1 MQRLEAAA
9 AQLLMHGW
17 LQGFALLLICSAY
30 VQGGLAKALDFPAA
44 VTELAQFGLRPAPLL
59 AALTVVVELGA
70 AALVLSGWLRWFGAL
85 VLAAF
90 TLAATLVANRF
101 WMRRRGERLAVVN
114 AFFEH
119 LGLVGAFLLVAWL
132 DLAARAGHGAP

>member
-1 MQRLEAAA
+1 MRGLDAAA
-9 AQLLMHGW
+9 AQW
-17 LQGFALLLICSAY
+17 LALALICSAY

-44 VTELAQFGLRPAPLL
+44 VGEIARFGLRPAAPL
-59 AALTVVVELGA
+59 AVLTIAIELGA
-70 AALVLSGWLRWFGAL
+70 AALVLSGYRRWFGAL

-101 WMRRRGERLAVVN
+101 WERRRGERMATAN

-119 LGLVGAFLLVAWL
+119 LGLVGAFLLIVSL
-132 DLAARAGHGAP
+132 DLAATAGTGAP

>member
-9 AQLLMHGW
+9 AHVLMHGW
-17 LQGFALLLICSAY
+17 LPGFALLLICSAY

-44 VTELAQFGLRPAPLL
+44 VAELARFGLRPATLL

-70 AALVLSGWLRWFGAL
+70 AALVLSGYLRWFGAL

-90 TLAATLVANRF
+90 TFAATLVANRF
-101 WMRRRGERLAVVN
+101 WTRPRGERLAVAN

-119 LGLVGAFLLVAWL
+119 LGLVGAFLLIAWL
-132 DLAARAGHGAP
+132 DLVARTSHGTP

>member
-1 MQRLEAAA
+1 VQRLEAAV
-9 AQLLMHGW
+9 AQVLMHGW

-44 VTELAQFGLRPAPLL
+44 VAELAQFGLRPAGLL
-59 AALTVVVELGA
+59 AAVTVVVELGA
-70 AALVLSGWLRWFGAL
+70 AALVLSGHWRWLGAL

-101 WMRRRGERLAVVN
+101 WSRRRGERLALAN

-119 LGLVGAFLLVAWL
+119 LGLVGAFLLIAWL
-132 DLAARAGHGAP
+132 DLAARAGQGTP